1 MELQTLVG
9 DVGSNTAALKDN
21 WDDAEGYYR
30 VMLGE
35 TLDEGRY
42 QVFANLGKGMF
53 ASVVRARDVREK
65 DKEVAIKI
73 VRVQESM

>member
-1 MELQTLVG
+1 M
-9 DVGSNTAALKDN
+9 
-21 WDDAEGYYR
+21 
-30 VMLGE
+30 MLGE